1 MDTSI
6 IQIIRELL
14 GLEEFSLIR
23 RILDAGIFVAPASLP
38 AYLVVQ
44 QMGRDGEEHRGWLVE
59 QLVQLDATPG
69 PSTPDT
75 RCADLHFQDL
85 AQVLPRVVPDLQRT
99 VRLYERAEARVNG
112 DPGTVD
118 LVSRI
123 LIRHRTNLEKLR
135 EVAD

>member
-6 IQIIRELL
+6 IQIVRELL

-23 RILDAGIFVAPASLP
+23 RVVEAGIYVAPASLP
-38 AYLVVQ
+38 AYSVVQ
-44 QMGRDGEEHRGWLVE
+44 QMGQDGEEHRGWLVE
-59 QLVQLDATPG
+59 RLARLDATPG

-75 RCADLHFQDL
+75 GCADLHFQDL
-85 AQVLPRVVPDLQRT
+85 AQVLPRVVRDVERT
-99 VRLYERAEARVNG
+99 VRAYEQAEAGVNG